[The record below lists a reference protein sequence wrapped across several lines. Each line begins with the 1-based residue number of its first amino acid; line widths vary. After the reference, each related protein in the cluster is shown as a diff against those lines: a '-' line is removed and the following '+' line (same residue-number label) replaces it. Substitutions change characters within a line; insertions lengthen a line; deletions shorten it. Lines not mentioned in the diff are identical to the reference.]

1 MITFDDG
8 YFDNL
13 ENAFPILQKYNCP
26 AIIYIVTSFLDNKN
40 YPWWLKIWRII
51 EANEH
56 IIYDQKKIDI
66 SNKSLKIKIYSFFC
80 KKIVMMKN
88 SEQNSF
94 FNIISKDLNNHRI
107 DKINEFLSTDDL
119 INLNKSEL
127 IEIGCHT
134 HYHQNL
140 KIL

>member
-1 MITFDDG
+1 M
-8 YFDNL
+8 
-13 ENAFPILQKYNCP
+13 
-26 AIIYIVTSFLDNKN
+26 
-40 YPWWLKIWRII
+40 
-51 EANEH
+51 
-56 IIYDQKKIDI
+56 
-66 SNKSLKIKIYSFFC
+66 C

-94 FNIISKDLNNHRI
+94 FNLINKDLNNHRI

-119 INLNKSEL
+119 INLSKSEL

-140 KIL
+140 KILMMRNSMMK